1 MDVQLFGADGRN
13 KREKRRVVS
22 GKVLPIAKEWTQNDL
37 PAAGGRNLRHVHLC
51 TISGCSHSRPGVH
64 FVYDPGFTTLQ
75 LKNYFPSHPTKATN
89 HENRFKKSSAI
100 KRPMQTPNY
109 SSKPK
114 TLQTPVQSRKCQLNP
129 SEKKTPE
136 GSGRQDTGFWI
147 SLSGFGVTLRPE
159 LKST

>member
-22 GKVLPIAKEWTQNDL
+22 GNVLPIAKGWTQNDL

-51 TISGCSHSRPGVH
+51 TMSGCSHSGPGVH
-64 FVYDPGFTTLQ
+64 FVYDPTMLQ
-75 LKNYFPSHPTKATN
+75 LKNNFPSHPTKATN
-89 HENRFKKSSAI
+89 HKNRFKKSSTI

-109 SSKPK
+109 SKLRQQAKNP
-114 TLQTPVQSRKCQLNP
+114 PNP
-129 SEKKTPE
+129 STESQMSTKSEWEKKTE
-136 GSGRQDTGFWI
+136 GSGFWI
-147 SLSGFGVTLRPE
+147 SLSGFGVMLRPE